1 MVRTVRTVFKAGG
14 STVAKESKVFS
25 IRFPLP
31 LARKPS
37 EPSEP
42 SEPFNHSTPI
52 VLMQIHLVRLRAV
65 SLVFVTSMPAALS
78 CSIFADFFS
87 Q

>member
-1 MVRTVRTVFKAGG
+1 MVRTVRTVFKQA
-14 STVAKESKVFS
+14 APRLRKKARFS
-25 IRFPLP
+25 DSFPSS
-31 LARKPS
+31 ACEKPS